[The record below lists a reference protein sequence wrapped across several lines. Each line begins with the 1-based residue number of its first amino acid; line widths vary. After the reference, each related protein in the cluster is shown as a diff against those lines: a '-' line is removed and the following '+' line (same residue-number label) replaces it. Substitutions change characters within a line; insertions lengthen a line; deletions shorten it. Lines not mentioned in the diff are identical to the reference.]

1 MYKIISAL
9 KRCCSPEES
18 PELETNAK
26 TISSPGC
33 LEETNLLT
41 GTNLFQHSTI
51 KAETVNLKMTFEFE
65 K

>member
-26 TISSPGC
+26 TISSLGC
-33 LEETNLLT
+33 LEETNLT